1 MKEIAIIGP
10 TASGKSALAID
21 IANHYGA
28 AILSLDSLSIYK
40 EIDIV
45 SAKPTKGERGSIPH
59 FGIDLLYP
67 DEYFSVERF
76 IRLYKEAREL
86 CIREKRDLIIVGGSL
101 FYLKALQQGLSEMPT
116 FSHETQQK
124 VKQHMEDIEKAYRY
138 LEKIDEVFAK
148 KITSRDRYRIEKGL
162 LIYYQTGLTPT
173 RYFQAHPP
181 KKIITDIPIFS
192 IEIER
197 DLLRRRLRERTKMMI
212 ERGLIEEVY
221 SLEKRYTRS
230 PNPMK
235 AIGIVETLEYL
246 DGKLNLLELEEK
258 IVVNSARLAKRQQT
272 FIKTQFENVIKIA
285 PHESEA
291 IERFLED

>member
-173 RYFQAHPP
+173 HYFQAHPP